1 MDKLNQLYPLFET
14 LPSGKEKPTPPESFY
29 EDADPEI
36 RSRATVGK
44 TTAKRAITNLCKEIS
59 TNTTR
64 IVEDLSPSH
73 GSHQLQQLSSLK
85 GSKPERA
92 SIQAYSR
99 LFTEI
104 DCKTPRQ
111 ELNSDSK
118 TDSKS

>member
-59 TNTTR
+59 VDTTR
-64 IVEDLSPSH
+64 IKAA
-73 GSHQLQQLSSLK
+73 LQQEP
-85 GSKPERA
+85 KPVI
-92 SIQAYSR
+92 SQI
-99 LFTEI
+99 
-104 DCKTPRQ
+104 
-111 ELNSDSK
+111 
-118 TDSKS
+118 